1 MPKPKYIVL
10 LLLLA
15 ISSLGLT
22 AAGAASL
29 KERFI
34 QRLPVIQEL
43 KQKGVVGENNQ
54 GFLAYRTNDKAHQ
67 DVVDAENADR
77 RKVYQAIAKQQK
89 TTVEVVGQRR
99 ALQIAQKAKNGEW
112 LQAADGKW
120 YRK

>member
-1 MPKPKYIVL
+1 MPKQTYIVL

-15 ISSLGLT
+15 MGSLGLT

-43 KQKGVVGENNQ
+43 KQKGIVGENNQ
-54 GFLAYRTNDKAHQ
+54 GFLAYRSNDKARQ
-67 DVVDAENADR
+67 DLVDAENADR
-77 RKVYQAIAKQQK
+77 RKVYEAIAKQQK

-99 ALQIAQKAKNGEW
+99 AMQIAQKAKSGEW

>member
-10 LLLLA
+10 LVLLA

-43 KQKGVVGENNQ
+43 KQKGIVGENNQ

-77 RKVYQAIAKQQK
+77 LKVYQAIAKQQK

-99 ALQIAQKAKNGEW
+99 ALQIAQKTQKGEW